1 MSTIHMSIVE
11 QKNSSQNLKNLFSM
25 TLEVQFI
32 FINKFN
38 FSFRQNFFKFGNPY
52 CKTLALGSLDFS
64 GFFSGT
70 YVPPWHRLTWWLM
83 CRAAR
88 PAWLRRLVRRPG
100 EFHFRYYA
108 RFKYSVSQQNMTFK
122 PNLEFPKSFT
132 NDES

>member
-52 CKTLALGSLDFS
+52 RKTLALGSLDFS

-70 YVPPWHRLTWWLM
+70 YVVCTMASPDIRGAGVSAPKD
-83 CRAAR
+83 
-88 PAWLRRLVRRPG
+88 LR
-100 EFHFRYYA
+100 
-108 RFKYSVSQQNMTFK
+108 
-122 PNLEFPKSFT
+122 
-132 NDES
+132 

>member
-1 MSTIHMSIVE
+1 MSE
-11 QKNSSQNLKNLFSM
+11 QKNSSQNLKNLFSKYSM
-25 TLEVQFI
+25 TLKVQFI

-52 CKTLALGSLDFS
+52 RKTLALGSLDFS

-70 YVPPWHRLTWWLM
+70 YVVCTMASPDSDM
-83 CRAAR
+83 ICRAAR

-122 PNLEFPKSFT
+122 PNLEFPKSVT
-132 NDES
+132 NAES